1 MCYLEYAGGTVV
13 VRGVLPMKRRLRGF
27 EPGRLRSAR
36 TAAGLSGAEVAR
48 RCGIG
53 ASTYSQ
59 WELGAA
65 DPSIDALARCTKVLG
80 IEISDVVVVEREKEH
95 LGDLRVM
102 RGLTQG
108 ELAKRVGVSPQHI
121 GALERGHVALS
132 DGLAKRLAG
141 ELATEPGRVVEA
153 WVRVR
158 NRAADVLP

>member
-1 MCYLEYAGGTVV
+1 
-13 VRGVLPMKRRLRGF
+13 MKRRLRGF
-27 EPGRLRSAR
+27 EPLRLRAAR

-65 DPSIDALARCTKVLG
+65 DPSISALARCTKVLN
-80 IEISDVVVVEREKEH
+80 INISDVVIVERGMEH

-108 ELAKRVGVSPQHI
+108 ELAKLVGVSPQHV

-132 DGLAKRLAG
+132 DTLARRVSD
-141 ELATEPGRVVEA
+141 ELRMELDRVVEA
-153 WVRVR
+153 YVRVR